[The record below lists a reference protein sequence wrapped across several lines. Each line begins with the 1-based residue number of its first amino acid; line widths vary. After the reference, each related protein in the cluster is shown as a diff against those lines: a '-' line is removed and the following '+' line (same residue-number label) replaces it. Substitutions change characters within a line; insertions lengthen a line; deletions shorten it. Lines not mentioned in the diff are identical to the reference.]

1 MSTISLRAG
10 LMLMLPA
17 AIMLIA
23 YFFRIA
29 GVNFPYNA
37 LTGEIKISILIM
49 IAVSSAGAALLL
61 NLISLAFM
69 QSAKNR
75 KYDTTLFLISKTH
88 AHLILVMVALVYGVM
103 LFLISE
109 FDKFG
114 NIPVGRD

>member
-1 MSTISLRAG
+1 MSSISLKAG
-10 LMLMLPA
+10 LILIMPT

-23 YFFRIA
+23 YFFRIT
-29 GVNFPYNA
+29 GMNFPYNA
-37 LTGEIKISILIM
+37 LTGEVKISILIM

-61 NLISLAFM
+61 NLVSLAVI
-69 QSAKNR
+69 QSAKNT
-75 KYDTTLFLISKTH
+75 KYDTTFFLLSKTH
-88 AHLILVMVALVYGVM
+88 AHLILAMVALVYGVM